1 MRSARI
7 GKPRSASPGSF
18 SLSRK
23 LPRLSLPLSAA
34 AATPA
39 RPRPSIGK
47 PGRSLFSG
55 VPAGKPPLRD
65 PVNPP
70 RNGRK

>member
-1 MRSARI
+1 M
-7 GKPRSASPGSF
+7 GKPRRASVAAF

-34 AATPA
+34 AMTAA
-39 RPRPSIGK
+39 RPKPVIGK

-55 VPAGKPPLRD
+55 VPDGKPPHRD
-65 PVNPP
+65 PVNTP

>member
-1 MRSARI
+1 VA
-7 GKPRSASPGSF
+7 AF

-34 AATPA
+34 AATP
-39 RPRPSIGK
+39 PRPKPTIGK

-65 PVNPP
+65 PVNTP